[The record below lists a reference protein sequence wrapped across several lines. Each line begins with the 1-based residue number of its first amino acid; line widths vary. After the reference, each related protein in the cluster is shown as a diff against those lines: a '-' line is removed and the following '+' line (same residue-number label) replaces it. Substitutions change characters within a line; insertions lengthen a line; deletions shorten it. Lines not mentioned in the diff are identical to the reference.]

1 MNQND
6 TISTVEATAPE
17 TFKIV
22 INTCFGGF
30 GLSDEAEAMWRKAKS
45 IPDSEGVFS
54 YDIERDDVD
63 LVRVVEELGVTKA
76 SDRYAVLKVV
86 EVPMWLR
93 EKGWHI
99 EEYDGSE
106 HIAENHQTWC

>member
-1 MNQND
+1 M
-6 TISTVEATAPE
+6 E
-17 TFKIV
+17 TFKVV

-30 GLSDEAEAMWRKAKS
+30 GLSDEAIAMYRERKGIAADERATYADELFRGD
-45 IPDSEGVFS
+45 PDL
-54 YDIERDDVD
+54 IA
-63 LVRVVEELGVTKA
+63 VVEALGSEKA
-76 SDRYAVLKVV
+76 GDDRYAELKVV

-93 EKGWHI
+93 EKGWTI

>member
-1 MNQND
+1 M
-6 TISTVEATAPE
+6 E

-22 INTCFGGF
+22 INACFGGF
-30 GLSDEAEAMWRKAKS
+30 GLSEEARAMWRERKGIADTER
-45 IPDSEGVFS
+45 PTYADE
-54 YDIERDDVD
+54 IERDDAD
-63 LVRVVEELGVTKA
+63 LIAVVEALGSEKA
-76 SDRYAVLKVV
+76 GDDRYARLKVV

>member
-1 MNQND
+1 MTKND
-6 TISTVEATAPE
+6 IISTVEATAPE

-30 GLSDEAEAMWRKAKS
+30 GLSEEAIAMFRERKGIAADEPATY
-45 IPDSEGVFS
+45 G
-54 YDIERDDVD
+54 RDDAD
-63 LVRVVEELGVTKA
+63 LIAVVETLGSKKA
-76 SDRYAVLKVV
+76 SGGGYSALKVV

-106 HIAENHQTWC
+106 HIAEDHQTWC

>member
-1 MNQND
+1 M
-6 TISTVEATAPE
+6 E

-22 INTCFGGF
+22 INACFGGF
-30 GLSDEAEAMWRKAKS
+30 GLSDEAIAMWRERKGIADTER
-45 IPDSEGVFS
+45 PTYVDE
-54 YDIERDDVD
+54 IERDDAD
-63 LVRVVEELGVTKA
+63 LIAVVEALGPEKA
-76 SDRYAVLKVV
+76 GDDRYARLKVV
-86 EVPMWLR
+86 EVPMWLQ

>member
-1 MNQND
+1 M
-6 TISTVEATAPE
+6 E

-30 GLSDEAEAMWRKAKS
+30 GLSDEATALFRERKGIAADERATYADE
-45 IPDSEGVFS
+45 IA
-54 YDIERDDVD
+54 RDDAD
-63 LVRVVEELGVTKA
+63 LIAVVEALGVKKA
-76 SDRYAVLKVV
+76 GDCRYSALKVV

-106 HIAENHQTWC
+106 HIAEDHQTWY